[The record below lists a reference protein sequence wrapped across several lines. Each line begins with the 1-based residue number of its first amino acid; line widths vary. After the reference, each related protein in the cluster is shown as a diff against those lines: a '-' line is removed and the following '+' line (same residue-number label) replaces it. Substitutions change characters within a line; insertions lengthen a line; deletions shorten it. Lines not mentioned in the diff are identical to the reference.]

1 MLSIRRFI
9 RLGTAGALLG
19 GLAVGVAGLS
29 PLSGEA
35 EGAPTTATPNQPISE
50 SLNSVSCTSTTN
62 CMAVGYQSNVIGP
75 GPQTT
80 LTEKWNGASWSVA
93 PSPNPGN
100 NVNVLNGVSCTTSTN
115 CVAVGYYFNSSA
127 SQTITQT
134 LIEQWNGTSWS
145 VTPSPDQGSGGNAL
159 FSVFCTSSTNCVA
172 VGQYYIASG
181 DSQTLIETWNG
192 TGWSIIPSPDPGTS
206 SSALEGVYCI
216 SSTNCLAVGYYFNGP
231 SSLQGLVETWNGT
244 IWS

>member
-1 MLSIRRFI
+1 MLSIRRVI
-9 RLGTAGALLG
+9 RLGSAGALLG
-19 GLAVGVAGLS
+19 GLAAGVAGIS
-29 PLSGEA
+29 PLSGGA

-62 CMAVGYQSNVIGP
+62 CIAVGYQSNTVGP

-100 NVNVLNGVSCTTSTN
+100 NVNVLNSVSCATSTN
-115 CVAVGYYFNSSA
+115 CVAVGYYYNGSTGPFL
-127 SQTITQT
+127 IQT
-134 LIEQWNGTSWS
+134 LIEKWNGISWS
-145 VTPSPDQGSGGNAL
+145 VAPSPDQGSGDNFL

-172 VGQYYIASG
+172 VGEYYIASG

-216 SSTNCLAVGYYFNGP
+216 SPTNCLAVGYYFNGP

-244 IWS
+244 I